1 MIIACELTSKIPPCM
16 RMRLGNFVGGT
27 QINPRNYRLSIVAR
41 YKNERLILLRAYRA
55 NSQEKN
61 GTMRLCIDLRPLNSR
76 VAKQKYSF
84 PLIEDCLS
92 HLANK
97 AVFNLLDMKD
107 SFYQIKV
114 HSDDTKYFSFTTLDG
129 QFEYNRLPFGFCP
142 PSFKNVSYKSF
153 NHLLEQI
160 NWSQIRIN
168 KLIVYIDDILVA
180 TDSVDEN
187 LEILWQMFIIL
198 KKYNY
203 ALNYSKC
210 QFLKIKIEYLGYI
223 FM

>member
-1 MIIACELTSKIPPCM
+1 MYAYAPRKFRGRNANKSEKTDYLLSRDIKTSVSFYYARIVPIRKKKTGPC
-16 RMRLGNFVGGT
+16 V
-27 QINPRNYRLSIVAR
+27 YV
-41 YKNERLILLRAYRA
+41 LIFALWTVE
-55 NSQEKN
+55 S
-61 GTMRLCIDLRPLNSR
+61 
-76 VAKQKYSF
+76 QKYSF
-84 PLIEDCLS
+84 PFIEDCLS

-114 HSDDTKYFSFTTLDG
+114 HSDDTKYFSFATLDG

-168 KLIVYIDDILVA
+168 KLIVYIDDILGNRFCRWKFRNIMTNVHYIEEIRLRIELLEV
-180 TDSVDEN
+180 SIPEN
-187 LEILWQMFIIL
+187 QDWI
-198 KKYNY
+198 
-203 ALNYSKC
+203 
-210 QFLKIKIEYLGYI
+210 YI
-223 FM
+223 